1 MNRKQKIHAHIKEL
15 EKHFYINRF
24 KTIDIAK
31 ILMHEHKGQQTFI
44 VYVTINDEKKFKEKE
59 EDRYNRYV
67 QDMNLS
73 KGEKK

>member
-1 MNRKQKIHAHIKEL
+1 
-15 EKHFYINRF
+15 
-24 KTIDIAK
+24 
-31 ILMHEHKGQQTFI
+31 MHEHKGQQTFI